1 MTKTRIGHRLL
12 RTAVACGVGLFSVAG
27 VAVPASI
34 ASAAASHPA
43 ASSSSSKGVTISS
56 TGLKPGAI
64 KHVWLIILE
73 NKSYDATFTGL
84 NQNSYLWKTLP
95 RQGVLLKKYYGTG
108 HSSMDNY
115 LSLVSGQAPEEDTQ
129 EDCSVTNKTIG
140 PNSDI
145 ESKGGSLFRNQNF
158 GQMYSPANATQP
170 SGANA
175 PQGENGCTYPT
186 DVPTLFNQL
195 NAAGKTWKGYA
206 QGIGGAQTPGST
218 SFQANTVPD
227 REAAACH
234 GPGTP
239 ANNPDTNPTNM
250 AGDFPAG
257 VTTLTAAQPNDQY
270 VAKHFPFGWFE
281 SLTGAVQSDNSVA
294 PPLNEPSGGGTN

>member
-1 MTKTRIGHRLL
+1 MTKSRIGHRLV

-27 VAVPASI
+27 GAVPASI
-34 ASAAASHPA
+34 ASASASHPA
-43 ASSSSSKGVTISS
+43 APSSSSKGLTISS

-95 RQGVLLKKYYGTG
+95 KQGVLLKNYYGTG

-115 LSLVSGQAPEEDTQ
+115 LAMVSGQSPNEDTQ
-129 EDCSVTNKTIG
+129 EDCSVSNHTIG
-140 PNSDI
+140 PNSTI
-145 ESKGGSLFRNQNF
+145 VRKGSLFSNKNF
-158 GQMYSPANATQP
+158 GQVSSPANSAQP

-175 PQGENGCTYPT
+175 PNGQNGCTYPT

-206 QGIGGAQTPGST
+206 QDIGGAQTPGST
-218 SFQANTVPD
+218 SYQANTVPN
-227 REAAACH
+227 REAAVCA

-239 ANNPDTNPTNM
+239 ANNPATNPTQM
-250 AGDFPAG
+250 SADFPAG

-270 VAKHFPFGWFE
+270 VSKHFQFPWFQ
-281 SLTGAVQSDNSVA
+281 SLTGSTVNVPAW
-294 PPLNEPSGGGTN
+294 NEPAHGGTNCD